1 VAQFEIYRLRSG
13 AGLVIDCQSDLL
25 EHLNTRFVAPLVPR
39 EFAPQP
45 AERLNP
51 IFRVEDREYV
61 MVTQFAAAVADRDL
75 GPVVTSIRNRSFEVI
90 AALDI
95 LLSGV

>member
-1 VAQFEIYRLRSG
+1 VAQFDIYRLRSR
-13 AGLVIDCQSDLL
+13 ADLVIDCQSDLL

-39 EFAPQP
+39 ELAPQP
-45 AERLNP
+45 AQRLNP
-51 IFRVEDREYV
+51 IFRIEDSEYV
-61 MVTQFAAAVADRDL
+61 MVTQFAAAIADREL

-90 AALDI
+90 GALDI